1 MKTRRHTVTVP
12 HGYRIGDWKV
22 DEPLASGTF
31 TTVYAAHR
39 THGTPRTAALKFW
52 PTTTHTPQR
61 PDPLHS
67 LLQRE
72 VELLEHL
79 RSPRLIRLYD
89 TLTAHDPRHPQLH
102 GATALILERA
112 HSCLNTTTP
121 PTNPETTLTQICEGL
136 THLHDAGWIHGDLKP
151 ANILVM
157 ADGTVRLADF
167 NTAARL
173 EGTHAYA
180 PPFTSRDHTPPE
192 QLWPEMDERGTRI
205 QPSVDIW
212 AFGILAHTLLAGTHP
227 LPGTT
232 TAARCDA
239 ATRYARRTQQLHLST
254 TLPPTWQKIIR
265 DCLARTPTDRPDTH
279 TLLTRIRHASH
290 HHPRPLATTH

>member
-1 MKTRRHTVTVP
+1 MRTGPHTVTVP
-12 HGYRIGDWKV
+12 RGHRIGDWNV
-22 DEPLASGTF
+22 DRPLASGAF

-39 THGTPRTAALKFW
+39 THGAPRTAALKFW
-52 PTTTHTPQR
+52 PTATPTPRR
-61 PDPLHS
+61 PHLLHS
-67 LLQRE
+67 LIRRE
-72 VELLEHL
+72 VELLHHL

-89 TLTAHDPRHPQLH
+89 TLTAHDPRHPHLH

-112 HSCLNTTTP
+112 RSCLHTAP
-121 PTNPETTLTQICEGL
+121 PPADPAATLTQICEGL
-136 THLHDAGWIHGDLKP
+136 AHLHEAGWIHGDLKP

-180 PPFTSRDHTPPE
+180 PPFTNRDHTPPE
-192 QLWPEMDERGTRI
+192 QLWPEMDERGTPV

-212 AFGILAHTLLAGTHP
+212 AFGVLAHTLLTGTHP

-232 TAARCDA
+232 TAARCNA
-239 ATRYARRTQQLHLST
+239 AIRYARATQRLKLST
-254 TLPPTWQKIIR
+254 ALPPTWQKIIR
-265 DCLARTPTDRPDTH
+265 DCLARTPTDRPDAR
-279 TLLTRIRHASH
+279 TLLHRIRHAPH
-290 HHPRPLATTH
+290 

>member
-1 MKTRRHTVTVP
+1 MRMRTGRHTVPVP
-12 HGYRIGDWKV
+12 RGYRIGAWEV
-22 DEPLASGTF
+22 DAPLASGAF

-39 THGTPRTAALKFW
+39 THGTPRTAALKIW
-52 PTTTHTPQR
+52 PTHTRTPHR
-61 PDPLHS
+61 PDPLHG
-67 LLQRE
+67 LIRRE
-72 VELLEHL
+72 VELLRHL

-89 TLTAHDPRHPQLH
+89 TLTAHDPRHPRLD
-102 GATALILERA
+102 GATALVLERA
-112 HSCLNTTTP
+112 DSCLHTTTTP
-121 PTNPETTLTQICEGL
+121 PTSPDAILTQICEGL

-192 QLWPEMDERGTRI
+192 HLWPEMDERGTRV
-205 QPSVDIW
+205 QPSVDTW
-212 AFGILAHTLLAGTHP
+212 AFGVLAHTLLTGAHP

-239 ATRYARRTQQLHLST
+239 ATRYARETQQLHLSPA
-254 TLPPTWQKIIR
+254 LPPTWQKIIR
-265 DCLARTPTDRPDTH
+265 DCLARTPADRADTR
-279 TLLTRIRHASH
+279 TLLHRVRHAAGH
-290 HHPRPLATTH
+290 R

>member
-1 MKTRRHTVTVP
+1 MRTGRHTVPVP
-12 HGYRIGDWKV
+12 RGYRIGTWEV
-22 DEPLASGTF
+22 DAPLASGAF

-39 THGTPRTAALKFW
+39 THGTPRTAALKIW
-52 PTTTHTPQR
+52 PTHTRTPHR
-61 PDPLHS
+61 PDPLHG
-67 LLQRE
+67 LIRRE
-72 VELLEHL
+72 VELLRHL

-89 TLTAHDPRHPQLH
+89 TLTAHDPRHPRLD
-102 GATALILERA
+102 GATALVLERA
-112 HSCLNTTTP
+112 DSCLHTTTTP
-121 PTNPETTLTQICEGL
+121 PTSPDAILTQICEGL

-173 EGTHAYA
+173 EGAHAYA

-192 QLWPEMDERGTRI
+192 HLWPEMDERGTRV
-205 QPSVDIW
+205 QPSVDTW
-212 AFGILAHTLLAGTHP
+212 AFGVLAHTLLTGAHP

-239 ATRYARRTQQLHLST
+239 ATRYARETQQLHLSPA
-254 TLPPTWQKIIR
+254 LPPTWQKIIR
-265 DCLARTPTDRPDTH
+265 DCLARTPADRADTR
-279 TLLTRIRHASH
+279 TLLHRVRHAAH
-290 HHPRPLATTH
+290 HR

>member
-1 MKTRRHTVTVP
+1 MQMRTGRHTVPVP
-12 HGYRIGDWKV
+12 QGYRIGTWEV
-22 DEPLASGTF
+22 DAPLASGTF

-52 PTTTHTPQR
+52 PTHTRTPHR
-61 PDPLHS
+61 PYPLQG
-67 LLQRE
+67 LIRRE
-72 VELLEHL
+72 VELLRHL

-89 TLTAHDPRHPQLH
+89 TLTAHDPRHPQLD
-102 GATALILERA
+102 GATALVLERA
-112 HSCLNTTTP
+112 DSCLHTTTTP
-121 PTNPETTLTQICEGL
+121 PTSPDAILTQICEGL

-157 ADGTVRLADF
+157 TDGTVRLADF

-192 QLWPEMDERGTRI
+192 QLWPEMDERGTRV
-205 QPSVDIW
+205 QPSVDTW
-212 AFGILAHTLLAGTHP
+212 AFGVLAHTLLTGAHP

-239 ATRYARRTQQLHLST
+239 ATRYARETRQLQLSPA
-254 TLPPTWQKIIR
+254 LPPTWQKIIR
-265 DCLARTPTDRPDTH
+265 DCLARTPADRPDTR
-279 TLLTRIRHASH
+279 TLLHHVRHASH
-290 HHPRPLATTH
+290 HL